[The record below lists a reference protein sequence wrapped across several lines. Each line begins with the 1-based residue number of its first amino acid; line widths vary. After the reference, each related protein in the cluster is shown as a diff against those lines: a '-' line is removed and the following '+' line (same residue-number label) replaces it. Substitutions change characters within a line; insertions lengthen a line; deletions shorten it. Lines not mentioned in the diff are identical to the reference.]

1 MKTKLL
7 ELDHLVE
14 ACGDDPKRLASFA
27 LLLGLAGVGLMAS
40 GADAAH
46 ESARDQV
53 LEFGRVVRELEAR
66 LKAAP
71 H

>member
-1 MKTKLL
+1 VKTKLL

-14 ACGDDPKRLASFA
+14 ACGDDPKRLASLA
-27 LLLGLAGVGLMAS
+27 LLLALAGVGLTAS
-40 GADAAH
+40 GTDAAH
-46 ESARDQV
+46 ESALDQV
-53 LEFGRVVRELEAR
+53 LEFARVVRDLEAR